1 MATVYAAKNP
11 GNDLTNKRC
20 ARGTVDIGTL
30 GARSANDVIYTGCK
44 VPHGAIVTQVTWFVE
59 TVCTGDGS
67 SAGTWLMGWS
77 GDSGVDNITP
87 ARAMTIVGIAGH
99 HYAEHNSDLSIFGND
114 AATDTAV
121 ENAVLRRVGT
131 YHADAAG
138 EELVLT
144 LAGQTWAAGKVHF
157 YAEYYA
163 TGDLA

>member
-20 ARGTVDIGTL
+20 ARGTVDIATL
-30 GARSANDVIYTGCK
+30 GARAADDVIYTGCK

-77 GDSGVDNITP
+77 GDSGVNNITP
-87 ARAMTIVGIAGH
+87 ARAMTIVGI
-99 HYAEHNSDLSIFGND
+99 
-114 AATDTAV
+114 
-121 ENAVLRRVGT
+121 
-131 YHADAAG
+131 
-138 EELVLT
+138 ELVLT